1 MDTEIGDAACYT
13 DEAARVGRR
22 RTALGLDADQAR
34 RALALSGG
42 GIRSATFALGVL
54 QALARKP
61 LTANQAPQ
69 DARTLLWSFDYLSTV
84 SGGGYIGSFFA
95 SLFVPGRLDFT
106 APAPVPAAPLAGAAP
121 AAAPTAAAPTGVPQA
136 SIDAARRAY
145 DVMAYEPPGRI
156 RATEN
161 YATGNPGRGPLA
173 WLRENGRYLT
183 PTGAGDLLYGMV
195 LAIRNWLAVHYVI
208 GTLFVFGLSAIA
220 LARGALMFVDSVGD
234 YEQALLPASPE
245 GGYWW
250 WSLLW
255 WLPIAM
261 AAAWVVPV
269 GVAFWLTHP
278 RSSGSVRDPPRPLTV
293 ASTAAVVLGL
303 ILAGVAVWAAWPDGI
318 DGILERVTDP
328 YGNVHWTN
336 PPALSAAIA
345 SVMALF
351 GFVFFVGSQR
361 QAASI
366 SDHRVIL
373 TRELARA
380 FKWTIALALV
390 ALVDSLGQSAYL
402 WLIEGGVKQ
411 LAPMSVLVAAM
422 WLIRKAAFVLD
433 ERAKPGWLAKVPLGI
448 GATALGALLL
458 VLVAVIW
465 ELLVHW
471 LQWRGKLPDPVAL
484 VDPQR
489 LVILL
494 ALTLMAFVLAWTAGR
509 FPGFVNLSTL
519 QSLYGARLTRAYLG
533 ASNGRR
539 FAAGTQGN
547 DIRSVAE
554 PDARDQL
561 THAQYYAPDVLAPL
575 HIVNVTVNQTSD
587 PAEQLTQRDRKG
599 RPLAI
604 LPSGFTIDGTFAPFR
619 AVATRS
625 ELDTELTMGEWI
637 GTSGAAFTTGL
648 GRATNLG
655 ISLVLGLANVR
666 LGVWWRSG
674 CGVDLAR
681 GLDRLFEKVF
691 RSQSFLAQELIA
703 QFHGLRRTWQ
713 YLSDGGHFE
722 NTGIYELLR
731 PERDVRSIVACDD
744 GCDQSYGFGDL
755 ANLIRLAR
763 IDYGIEIEV
772 DAAAA
777 ADPVLGEVFGTMA
790 EFAKRKRNDTKCALL
805 LNVYDTRP
813 VRAAQPRCRIIVIKP
828 RMVKGLAIDVANYA
842 ASHELFPQEPTSDQF
857 FDEAQWEAYRKLGME
872 LATRVIDCCRRS
884 AATPLL

>member
-1 MDTEIGDAACYT
+1 MDNGIDDCYA
-13 DEAARVGRR
+13 DEAARIARR
-22 RTALGLDADQAR
+22 RRALDLVADEPR

-54 QALARKP
+54 QGLARRP
-61 LTANQAPQ
+61 CVPAQPPA

-84 SGGGYIGSFFA
+84 SGGGYIGSFFG
-95 SLFVPGRLDFT
+95 SLFVPGRLDIPQ
-106 APAPVPAAPLAGAAP
+106 PAPGAAAVVP
-121 AAAPTAAAPTGVPQA
+121 PPAPSAAAAAAGVPQS

-145 DVMAYEPPGRI
+145 EVMKYEPPGRI
-156 RATEN
+156 RAATN
-161 YATGNPGRGPLA
+161 YATAEPGSGPLA

-183 PTGAGDLLYGMV
+183 PTGSGDLLYGMV

-220 LARGALMFVDSVGD
+220 LGRGALMFVDSVGD
-234 YEQALLPASPE
+234 YEVALLPPFPD
-245 GGYWW
+245 GHWW

-261 AAAWVVPV
+261 AAVWVVPV

-278 RSSGSVRDPPRPLTV
+278 RPAGSVRDPPRPLTV
-293 ASTAAVVLGL
+293 ASIAAVVLGVL
-303 ILAGVAVWAAWPDGI
+303 LAAVAVWAAWPAGVDGM
-318 DGILERVTDP
+318 LARVTDP

-351 GFVFFVGSQR
+351 GFVYFVGSQR
-361 QAASI
+361 HAASVG
-366 SDHRVIL
+366 DHRVVL

-380 FKWTIALALV
+380 FKWTIALSLV
-390 ALVDSLGQSAYL
+390 ALVDSIGQSAYL
-402 WLIEGGVKQ
+402 WLIEGGTKQ
-411 LAPMSVLVAAM
+411 LAPMSALAAAVWM
-422 WLIRKAAFVLD
+422 IRKAAFMLD

-448 GATALGALLL
+448 AATALGTVLL

-471 LQWRGKLPDPVAL
+471 LQWRGAPPDELAI

-494 ALTLMAFVLAWTAGR
+494 GLTAMSFALAWTAGR

-539 FAAGTQGN
+539 FAPGTQGAA
-547 DIRSVAE
+547 IRSVAE
-554 PDARDQL
+554 PDAHDQL
-561 THAQYYAPDVLAPL
+561 THEQYYAPDVLAPL
-575 HIVNVTVNQTSD
+575 HVVNVTVNQTSD

-619 AVATRS
+619 RAAATRS

-691 RSQSFLAQELIA
+691 RSHSFLAQELIA
-703 QFHGLRRTWQ
+703 KFHGLRRTWQ

-731 PERDVRSIVACDD
+731 PERDVRLIVACDD
-744 GCDQSYGFGDL
+744 GCDERYGFGDL

-763 IDYGIEIEV
+763 IDFGIEIEV
-772 DAAAA
+772 DAVAAT
-777 ADPVLGEVFGTMA
+777 DPVLGEVFGTMA
-790 EFAKRKRNDTKCALL
+790 DFAKRKRKDTKCALL

-813 VRAAQPRCRIIVIKP
+813 VRGAQPRCRIIVIKP
-828 RMVKGLAIDVANYA
+828 RVVKGVAIDVTNYA
-842 ASHELFPQEPTSDQF
+842 GSHPLFPQEPTSDQF
-857 FDEAQWEAYRKLGME
+857 FDEAQWEAYRKLGTE
-872 LATRVIDCCRRS
+872 LAMRVVDCCRRGG
-884 AATPLL
+884 AVPLL

>member
-1 MDTEIGDAACYT
+1 MDTDTGGTTSFANEGGRI
-13 DEAARVGRR
+13 ERR
-22 RTALGLDADQAR
+22 RTALALEAGAPR

-61 LTANQAPQ
+61 LTTTQPAN
-69 DARTLLWSFDYLSTV
+69 DRRSLLYGFDYLSTV

-95 SLFVPGRLDFT
+95 SLFVPGRLDGAT
-106 APAPVPAAPLAGAAP
+106 PAPPGAAAQTAVPAATATTAAAAP
-121 AAAPTAAAPTGVPQA
+121 AVAQA
-136 SIDAARRAY
+136 SIEAARRAY

-156 RATEN
+156 RAGED
-161 YATGNPGRGPLA
+161 YATGDLGRGPLA

-183 PTGAGDLLYGMV
+183 PTGAGDLLYGVV

-220 LARGALMFVDSVGD
+220 LARSALAFVDSVGD
-234 YEQALLPASPE
+234 YEVALLPPMP

-278 RSSGSVRDPPRPLTV
+278 QPAGSVRDPPRPLTI
-293 ASTAAVVLGL
+293 ASAAAVALGL
-303 ILAGVAVWAAWPDGI
+303 LLAAVALWAAWPDGI
-318 DGILERVTDP
+318 DGILARDTDA
-328 YGNVHWTN
+328 YGNIHWNN

-345 SVMALF
+345 AVMALF

-361 QAASI
+361 HAASVAE
-366 SDHRVIL
+366 HRVIL

-380 FKWTIALALV
+380 FKWTIAVALV
-390 ALVDSLGQSAYL
+390 AAVDSIGQSVYV
-402 WLIEGGVKQ
+402 WLIEGGMKQ
-411 LAPMSVLVAAM
+411 LAPMGLLAAAVWM
-422 WLIRKAAFVLD
+422 IRKAAFMLD

-448 GATALGALLL
+448 AATALGAMLL

-471 LQWRGKLPDPVAL
+471 LQWRGARPTELAI

-489 LVILL
+489 LWILL
-494 ALTLMAFVLAWTAGR
+494 ALTLVSFTLAWTAGR

-539 FAAGTQGN
+539 FAPGTRGA

-554 PDARDQL
+554 PDAQDQL
-561 THAQYYAPDVLAPL
+561 THAQYYAPDVLAPV

-619 AVATRS
+619 RAATRS

-655 ISLVLGLANVR
+655 VSLVLGLANVR

-681 GLDRLFEKVF
+681 GLDRLFGKVF
-691 RSQSFLAQELIA
+691 RSQAFLAQELIA
-703 QFHGLRRTWQ
+703 KFHGLRRIWQ

-731 PERDVRSIVACDD
+731 PERDVALIVACDD
-744 GCDQSYGFGDL
+744 GCDEAYQFGDL

-763 IDYGIEIEV
+763 IDFGIEIEV

-777 ADPVLGEVFGTMA
+777 ADPVQGEVFGTIA
-790 EFAKRKRNDTKCALL
+790 DFAKRKRGDTKCALL

-813 VRAAQPRCRIIVIKP
+813 ARSAQPRCRIIVIKP
-828 RMVKGLAIDVANYA
+828 RTVKGLAIDVANYA
-842 ASHELFPQEPTSDQF
+842 ASHPLFPQEPTSDQF
-857 FDEAQWEAYRKLGME
+857 FDEAQWEAYRKLGMD
-872 LATRVIDCCRRS
+872 LATRVIDCCRRGTT
-884 AATPLL
+884 TPLL